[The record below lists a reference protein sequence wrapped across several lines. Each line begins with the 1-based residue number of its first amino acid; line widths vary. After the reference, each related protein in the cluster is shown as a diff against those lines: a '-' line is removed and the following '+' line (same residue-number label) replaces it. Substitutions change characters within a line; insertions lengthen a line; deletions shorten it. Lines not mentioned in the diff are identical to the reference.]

1 MADEPASKPPFWS
14 SVPGMFT
21 GLGAII
27 VAVTGL
33 ITALYSAG
41 VIGTKAGANANA
53 EKPANTAVTLAA
65 TPTPAPVNPE
75 NERYKNLAGNWEV
88 IEIPSLDFDDVKK
101 VTKRYEATV
110 AGNVLTLNGKILAV
124 GVDRNL
130 SQEEE
135 DLTSTVVTTLAGSG
149 GIGEYR
155 VKLMNGTTLVYEATI
170 RLADDLKQFQG
181 KIDYEGTTYKF
192 TGRKL

>member
-21 GLGAII
+21 GIGAII

-41 VIGTKAGANANA
+41 VIGAKPGSNSNA
-53 EKPANTAVTLAA
+53 EKPANTAVALAA
-65 TPTPAPVNPE
+65 TPTPAAVNPE

-88 IEIPSLDFDDVKK
+88 IETPSLDFDDVKK
-101 VTKRYEATV
+101 VTKRYEASV
-110 AGNVLTLNGKILAV
+110 SGNVLTLTGKILAI
-124 GVDRNL
+124 GVDKNL

-135 DLTSTVVTTLAGSG
+135 SLTSTVVTTLAGSG

-155 VKLMNGTTLVYEATI
+155 VKLMSGTTLVYEATI

-181 KIDYEGTTYKF
+181 KIDFEGTTYKF
-192 TGRKL
+192 SGRKL